1 MVTATEIKE
10 KAEKVVE
17 SLNKLRD
24 GISDVHNSTHSI
36 LETLSQFAY
45 TGLDDLI
52 TDIEE
57 IRDDLEDLIEESE
70 NE

>member
-1 MVTATEIKE
+1 MTPEEIKA
-10 KAEKVVE
+10 KAEAVIQ
-17 SLNKLRD
+17 KLYKLQHD
-24 GISDVHNSTHSI
+24 LSDRFNSTHSI
-36 LETLSQFAY
+36 LDTLSTFAY

-57 IRDDLEDLIEESE
+57 IRDDLEDLEEAE

>member
-1 MVTATEIKE
+1 MATATEVKE

-17 SLNKLRD
+17 TLSKLRD
-24 GISDVHNSTHSI
+24 GISDVYNSTHSI

-52 TDIEE
+52 GDVEE
-57 IRDDLEDLIEESE
+57 IRDDLEDLEEDE
-70 NE
+70 NQ